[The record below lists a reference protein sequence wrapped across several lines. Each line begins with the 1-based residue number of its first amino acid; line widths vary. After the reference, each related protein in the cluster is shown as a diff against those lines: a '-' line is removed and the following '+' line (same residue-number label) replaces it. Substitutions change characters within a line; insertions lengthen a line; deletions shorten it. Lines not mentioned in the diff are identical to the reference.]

1 MGIQTRS
8 SMGGLANKM
17 IFQPPPSTYSSDSPG
32 LIWLT
37 IPYSAQPVPAFFV
50 PHPDAEFTILFSHGN
65 AEDLGC
71 IFDWLHELSYHLKVN
86 VLAYDYAGYGQSGD
100 SPDEQ
105 KCYMAIT
112 AAFELLTQ
120 RMAIPVESIV
130 WYALNM
136 PLVSALIASPCSFGR
151 SLGGGPSCEL
161 AQRQP
166 KLGGLILQC
175 TFTSVMRVISG
186 ASSKMSVPGDMFCNR
201 DKLGDIKCPVLVV
214 HGQRDEV
221 IPFAHGKALAET
233 AVTVVEPLWIAEA
246 GHNNIEIYWK
256 QSLLNRITI
265 FLHEIAAN
273 AASTFPLDSP
283 SPSPLPDEPS
293 SSPFRDSLIE
303 ITNSPICCNSSVAPD
318 DEQSLPPAEQS
329 PVKKLPAALQ
339 TDLSPS
345 DKLSSCELS
354 PAHDRSTREEAAAT
368 HEPVLGKQPS
378 LPREELPLPAIPE
391 LSPRGELPP
400 VKSPSNNS
408 NSSS

>member
-1 MGIQTRS
+1 
-8 SMGGLANKM
+8 MGGLANKM
-17 IFQPPPSTYSSDSPG
+17 LFQPPPSTYSSDSPG

-86 VLAYDYAGYGQSGD
+86 VLAYDYAGYGQSGG

-105 KCYMAIT
+105 KCYMDIT
-112 AAFELLTQ
+112 AAFEFLTQ
-120 RMAIPVESIV
+120 RMGIPVESI
-130 WYALNM
+130 
-136 PLVSALIASPCSFGR
+136 ICFGR

-161 AQRQP
+161 ARRQP

-175 TFTSVMRVISG
+175 TFTSVMRVIFG
-186 ASSKMSVPGDMFCNR
+186 ASSKMSVPGDKFCNR
-201 DKLGDIKCPVLVV
+201 DKLPDIKCPVLVV

-273 AASTFPLDSP
+273 AAPTCPLDSP
-283 SPSPLPDEPS
+283 SPSLLPDEPPS
-293 SSPFRDSLIE
+293 PPFRDSLIE
-303 ITNSPICCNSSVAPD
+303 ITNSPICSSVAPD

-329 PVKKLPAALQ
+329 PVKKLPSALQ
-339 TDLSPS
+339 KDLSPS

-354 PAHDRSTREEAAAT
+354 PVHDRSTHEEVAAKVSEPC
-368 HEPVLGKQPS
+368 EPVLCKQPS
-378 LPREELPLPAIPE
+378 LPREELPLPAIPD

-408 NSSS
+408 SPSS